1 MQLEERVCNQ
11 SASPAASEGYLHL
24 PWDKSI
30 GVTTTGTAE
39 GPDKSPQSGHGAA
52 GLYWPGLYVVFPSAE
67 RMGPVKHSQI
77 KKHTLKEMICY

>member
-11 SASPAASEGYLHL
+11 SAGPTAGEGYLHL

-30 GVTTTGTAE
+30 GVTTTGTPK

-52 GLYWPGLYVVFPSAE
+52 GPYWPGL
-67 RMGPVKHSQI
+67 
-77 KKHTLKEMICY
+77 